1 MDTTLDHQSDMSP
14 QWSVLRLRGDDA
26 LTFLQGQVTCD
37 VTGETGV
44 GALLAPS
51 SEVLTDFSWHRI
63 DDGVALVIR
72 RECGELALARLKR
85 FALRVAVSFE
95 LEPVKAGPYASVVEQ
110 IDRGLPGPAEFAAGL
125 SPRSYGDA
133 FVSQTVSFTKGCY
146 TGQELVGRLDARN
159 ANVPYR
165 VLRFVAGPGADVASL
180 LRLGPEGG
188 IQGVTTLEKVNDELT
203 GFAVVHRTVAVDE
216 VAAQGVKLTPLD
228 YLVDAS

>member
-1 MDTTLDHQSDMSP
+1 MDTSLDHQSDSSP
-14 QWSVLRLRGDDA
+14 QWSVLRLRGGDA
-26 LTFLQGQVTCD
+26 LTFVQGQVTCD
-37 VTGETGV
+37 MRGDSGV

-51 SEVLTDFSWHRI
+51 SEVLTDFSWRRI
-63 DDGVALVIR
+63 DDGAALIVR

-95 LEPVKAGPYASVVEQ
+95 LEPVETGPYVSVAEQ

-125 SPRSYGDA
+125 SPRSFGDA